1 MVTYMVWWMRRHAR
15 ELKGDLEGK
24 AAGALATG
32 GTWTLIAMAFL
43 AVLREGL
50 ETVVFLL
57 AAFQASISPM
67 AAGFG
72 ALFGILVAV
81 ALGYGIY
88 RGGVKIN
95 MARFF
100 RITGLVLVFVAA
112 GLLATAVHTAHEAGW
127 FNGLQAQAVDLTWLV
142 RPGTVLASLLTGMLG
157 IQSRPTV
164 GEAAAWLIYL
174 VPVAV
179 LVCWPRRT
187 KASSPPI
194 APAPPSPVPA

>member
-1 MVTYMVWWMRRHAR
+1 MLPTFVIGLREGLEASLIVGIIAAFVRRERPGAMGYLWAGVALAVGLCTAAGVALHIAEQALPQRQQEGLETVVGLLAVAMVTYMVWWMRRHSR

-57 AAFQASISPM
+57 AAFQASTSPM

-88 RGGVKIN
+88 RGGGQSN
-95 MARFF
+95 MARFL
-100 RITGLVLVFVAA
+100 RLTRSVPLLVA
-112 GLLATAVHTAHEAGW
+112 GGVVW
-127 FNGLQAQAVDLTWLV
+127 
-142 RPGTVLASLLTGMLG
+142 R
-157 IQSRPTV
+157 
-164 GEAAAWLIYL
+164 
-174 VPVAV
+174 
-179 LVCWPRRT
+179 
-187 KASSPPI
+187 
-194 APAPPSPVPA
+194 